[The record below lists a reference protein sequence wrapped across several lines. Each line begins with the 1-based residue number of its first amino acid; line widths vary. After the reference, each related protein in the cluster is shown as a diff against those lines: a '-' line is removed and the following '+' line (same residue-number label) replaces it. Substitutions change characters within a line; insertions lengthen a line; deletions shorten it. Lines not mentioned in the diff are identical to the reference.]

1 MGSGGSST
9 YRGETPAGGPSKKYL
24 ARVMSYANQMTP
36 SVEKIARTDAGLA
49 SALRACVARLSRRLR
64 SERAP
69 NNELSA
75 GALSVRGALSRNGEC
90 TVGELA
96 ALERV
101 QPPSMTRTVNC
112 LVDGGYVVRRKSETD
127 GRQVVVALSE
137 QGKQTLANDRR
148 RRDAWLAQRLRELTP
163 QERSVLREA
172 APLIERLA
180 QA

>member
-1 MGSGGSST
+1 
-9 YRGETPAGGPSKKYL
+9 
-24 ARVMSYANQMTP
+24 MSYANDMP
-36 SVEKIARTDAGLA
+36 SPEKIARTDTGLA
-49 SALRACVARLSRRLR
+49 SALRISVARLTRRLR
-64 SERAP
+64 SERDP
-69 NNELSA
+69 DNELLPV
-75 GALSVRGALSRNGEC
+75 GQLSVLGLLNRFGDR

-112 LVDGGYVVRRKSETD
+112 LDEGGYVVRRKSESD

-172 APLIERLA
+172 APIIERLA